1 MSSERK
7 AVMAVQE
14 LVNPKSPE
22 FQAHLQKHRERMK
35 TAPPI
40 TKNPERMSGTPV
52 IGLSRVPVSTML
64 DHFAAGHTLDE
75 FLEQFPTVDR
85 EKAIAALDI
94 IKEAMDAGALAEE
107 IDY

>member
-1 MSSERK
+1 
-7 AVMAVQE
+7 MAVQE
-14 LVNPKSPE
+14 ITAPSNVKFE
-22 FQAHLQKHRERMK
+22 EHLKEHRKRMK

-40 TKNPERMSGTPV
+40 TKNPARMSGTPV
-52 IGLSRVPVSTML
+52 IGLSRVPVSIML

-94 IKEAMDAGALAEE
+94 IKDAIDEGALAEE

>member
-1 MSSERK
+1 
-7 AVMAVQE
+7 MAVQE
-14 LVNPKSPE
+14 LTTPANAE
-22 FQAHLQKHRERMK
+22 FEEYLKEHRKRMK

-40 TKNPERMSGTPV
+40 TTNPERMGGTPV

-64 DHFAAGHTLDE
+64 DHFAAGHTLGE
-75 FLEQFPTVDR
+75 FFAQFPSVDR

-94 IKEAMDAGALAEE
+94 IKDAIDEGALAAE

>member
-1 MSSERK
+1 
-7 AVMAVQE
+7 MAVQE
-14 LVNPKSPE
+14 IVNQERTE
-22 FQAHLQKHRERMK
+22 FEEYLKEHRKRMK

-40 TKNPERMSGTPV
+40 TKNPERMGGTPV

-64 DHFAAGHTLDE
+64 DHFAAGHSLDE
-75 FLEQFPTVDR
+75 FLEQFPSVDR

-94 IKEAMDAGALAEE
+94 IKDAIDEGALAEE

>member
-1 MSSERK
+1 
-7 AVMAVQE
+7 MAVQE
-14 LVNPKSPE
+14 LTTPANAE
-22 FQAHLQKHRERMK
+22 FEDYLKEHRKRMK

-75 FLEQFPTVDR
+75 FLEQFSSVDR

-94 IKEAMDAGALAEE
+94 IKDAIDDGALAEA

>member
-1 MSSERK
+1 
-7 AVMAVQE
+7 MAVQE
-14 LVNPKSPE
+14 LVNPKSAE
-22 FQAHLQKHRERMK
+22 FEEYLKMHRKRMK

-40 TKNPERMSGTPV
+40 TKNPERMGGTPV

-75 FLEQFPTVDR
+75 FLEQFPSVDR
-85 EKAIAALDI
+85 DKAIAALDI
-94 IKEAMDAGALAEE
+94 IRDAIDEGALAEE